1 MCVLFIFAQSKHKKV
16 WNLGGIFLSDPQW
29 SAAHGVTWTHP
40 WARAAS
46 TRRSRRSASVAAT
59 QPSRQ
64 PPVMW
69 TTPSRAHGALLVTP
83 SLLYGSRCASVRW
96 PCLLC
101 SLCVLPGYYVWTPA
115 PRGLPTTTSWATTDT
130 SSRRTTSSLIRTKV
144 LPLSL
149 LVVSKDRNKST
160 ISKLRTAQQWKY
172 HTINYSLSY
181 DCLDRNKNTFMW

>member
-1 MCVLFIFAQSKHKKV
+1 
-16 WNLGGIFLSDPQW
+16 
-29 SAAHGVTWTHP
+29 
-40 WARAAS
+40 
-46 TRRSRRSASVAAT
+46 
-59 QPSRQ
+59 
-64 PPVMW
+64 MW

-130 SSRRTTSSLIRTKV
+130 SSRLTTSSLIRTKV

-149 LVVSKDRNKST
+149 LVVSKVCSYLQNITRLETNLRYLNYELPNNGNIIQWNIALLKIFYIEIKICSSDNITLDPKNTYHLSLKRSILWNKSQYL
-160 ISKLRTAQQWKY
+160 K
-172 HTINYSLSY
+172 LSY
-181 DCLDRNKNTFMW
+181 AN